1 MSTLPVGVSKCE
13 RLFRRLEVGSQP
25 RSARAVHSLHP
36 SDTAARQRGLLVTC
50 HVPQS
55 CPARCSGRP
64 ACMRAAWGLAVVPT
78 CKHGERL
85 GSWKSARTV
94 NMQSPLESWQDRIGA
109 DLHHHGPVPDPKESC
124 SRRCL
129 VHSHGSLLSPPY
141 DIMQS
146 EAHHRTECANEAARR
161 LRGARHAWVVAP
173 EHSHCKR
180 KSDRLGD
187 TAPTKTRQTTLRHV
201 PIP

>member
-1 MSTLPVGVSKCE
+1 MCL
-13 RLFRRLEVGSQP
+13 
-25 RSARAVHSLHP
+25 RAVRHDAPADRH
-36 SDTAARQRGLLVTC
+36 A
-50 HVPQS
+50 S
-55 CPARCSGRP
+55 CLGAGRRP
-64 ACMRAAWGLAVVPT
+64 YLQAWRKL
-78 CKHGERL
+78 E
-85 GSWKSARTV
+85 SWKSARTV

-109 DLHHHGPVPDPKESC
+109 HLQHHGPVPDPKESC

-187 TAPTKTRQTTLRHV
+187 TAPTNPRQTTLRHV
-201 PIP
+201 PIPEIVDFRAPKLEIFKVHVYDIMTGMCCPCQALSDLGGAHAPRLAL